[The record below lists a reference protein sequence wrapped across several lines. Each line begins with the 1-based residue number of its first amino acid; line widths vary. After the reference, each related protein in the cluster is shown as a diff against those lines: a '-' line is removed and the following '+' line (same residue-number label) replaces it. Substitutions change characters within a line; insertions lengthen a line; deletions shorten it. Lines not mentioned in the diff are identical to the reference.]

1 MNLQQPLAA
10 PMVLAVPGMYKERQI
25 SKTVFRAYDIRGI
38 IGEELDGD
46 AYYTIGRALA
56 IELRAIDRNQI
67 FIARDGRLTSIE
79 LATALIQGL
88 IASGINVIDLGSGP
102 TPMMYYATHK
112 HAIDCGLMVTGS
124 HNPSNY
130 NGIKIV
136 IAGKTLVKA
145 DIDRLY
151 AHVIAQKFHNAIAT
165 ITYLDIKPD
174 YIRRIVNDIILQR
187 ALTVVVDCGNGI
199 AGTLAVPVLE
209 RLGCS
214 VIPLFCEID
223 GTFPNHHPDPSVEHN
238 LADLQQAVLHHKAD
252 IGLAFDGDGDRLGVI
267 TDKAEIIWPDRL
279 IMYYATHLKLTGA
292 TIVFDVKCS
301 ANLATVILNAGGIPK
316 MCPTGH
322 SIVKGVMRE
331 ENAALAGE
339 MSGHIFFKDRWYGFD
354 DAIYSACRLLE
365 LVSQTSLAVSWQ
377 FKQIPDSINT
387 PEIKIPIHEDNKFDF
402 MQKFCELANFP
413 GGTKIMIDGIRV
425 EFDYGWGLIRASNT
439 TPCLV
444 ARFEA
449 TDPSKLSD
457 IQNLFKDEMQR
468 IQSDLQVIF

>member
-102 TPMMYYATHK
+102 TPMMYYGTHK

-267 TDKAEIIWPDRL
+267 TDKAEI
-279 IMYYATHLKLTGA
+279 
-292 TIVFDVKCS
+292 
-301 ANLATVILNAGGIPK
+301 
-316 MCPTGH
+316 
-322 SIVKGVMRE
+322 
-331 ENAALAGE
+331 
-339 MSGHIFFKDRWYGFD
+339 
-354 DAIYSACRLLE
+354 
-365 LVSQTSLAVSWQ
+365 
-377 FKQIPDSINT
+377 
-387 PEIKIPIHEDNKFDF
+387 
-402 MQKFCELANFP
+402 
-413 GGTKIMIDGIRV
+413 
-425 EFDYGWGLIRASNT
+425 
-439 TPCLV
+439 
-444 ARFEA
+444 
-449 TDPSKLSD
+449 
-457 IQNLFKDEMQR
+457 
-468 IQSDLQVIF
+468 